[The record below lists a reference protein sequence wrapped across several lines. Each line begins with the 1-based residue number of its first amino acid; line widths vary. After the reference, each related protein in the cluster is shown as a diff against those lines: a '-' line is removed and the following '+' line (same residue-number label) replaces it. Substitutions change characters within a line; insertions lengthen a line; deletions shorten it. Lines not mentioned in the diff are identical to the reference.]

1 MALMDR
7 LIENAKKNPKD
18 IVLAEGDD
26 LRAIQAAD
34 MLFKQKAVKKLYL
47 LGDPEGMRKTAKENK
62 CGIDGAILINP
73 EKSDKYEEYSLKY
86 LEVRQG
92 KVKKDDAFKEMK
104 DVITYGCMMVRENV
118 IDGMVGGAIHTTA
131 DLIRN
136 AIRIVGPQEGIKT
149 VSSFFIMILPEP
161 TYGASGVF
169 VYSDC
174 GAVPNPNPVQL
185 ADITVASAE
194 NFRKLVGGE
203 PAVALLSF
211 STKGSA
217 KHPDVDKVVAAVE
230 ELKKRNVKFKFDG
243 EFQFDAA
250 IIESIGKKKAPGS
263 EIAGKANVLIFPDL
277 DAGNIAYK
285 ITERLG
291 KAAALGPLMQGLKK
305 PVNDLSRGCSSTD
318 VFQVAVITE
327 NQC

>member
-1 MALMDR
+1 MER
-7 LIENAKKNPKD
+7 LIENARKNPKD

-34 MLFKQKAVKKLYL
+34 MLLRRKAVGRLYL
-47 LGDPEGMRKTAKENK
+47 LGDPEGMRKTAKENN
-62 CGIDGAILINP
+62 CLLDGVTLVNP

-86 LEVRQG
+86 FDLRKG
-92 KVKKDDAFKEMK
+92 KITKDDAFREMK

-136 AIRIVGPQEGIKT
+136 AIRIVGPQDGIKT
-149 VSSFFIMILPEP
+149 VSSFFIMIMPDP
-161 TYGASGVF
+161 AYGASGVF
-169 VYSDC
+169 VYADC
-174 GAVPNPNPVQL
+174 GAVPNPDPLQL

-194 NFRKLVGGE
+194 NFRKLVGAD

-230 ELKKRNVKFKFDG
+230 ELKKRDVKFPFDG
-243 EFQFDAA
+243 ELQFDAA

-263 EIAGKANVLIFPDL
+263 AIAGKANVLIFPDL

-305 PVNDLSRGCSSTD
+305 PVNDLSRGCSSED
-318 VFQVAVITE
+318 VFQVAIITQ

>member
-1 MALMDR
+1 MALMER

-34 MLFKQKAVKKLYL
+34 MLLRQKAVGKLYL
-47 LGDPEGMRKTAKENK
+47 LGDPDGMRKTAKENS
-62 CGIDGAILINP
+62 CAIDGAILVNP
-73 EKSDKYEEYSLKY
+73 EKSDRYEEFSQKY
-86 LEVRQG
+86 VDLRKG
-92 KVKKDDAFKEMK
+92 KITKDEAFKEMK
-104 DVITYGCMMVRENV
+104 DVITFGCMMVRENL

-161 TYGASGVF
+161 TYGASGVL
-169 VYSDC
+169 VYADC
-174 GAVPNPNPVQL
+174 GVVPNPDPLQL
-185 ADITVASAE
+185 ADITTASAD
-194 NFRKLVGGE
+194 NFRKLVGAE

-230 ELKKRNVKFKFDG
+230 ELKRRNVQFKFDG
-243 EFQFDAA
+243 ELQFDAA

-263 EIAGKANVLIFPDL
+263 AIAGKANVLIFPDL

-305 PVNDLSRGCSSTD
+305 PVNDLSRGCSSAD
-318 VFQVAVITE
+318 VFQVAVITQ

>member
-7 LIENAKKNPKD
+7 LIENAKKNPRD

-47 LGDPEGMRKTAKENK
+47 LGDPDLMRKIAAENK
-62 CGIDGAILINP
+62 CDIDAAILVNP
-73 EKSDKYEEYSLKY
+73 AKSEKYEEYSLKY
-86 LEVRQG
+86 FEHRQG
-92 KVKKDDAFKEMK
+92 KTKKDDAFAEMK
-104 DVITYGCMMVRENV
+104 DVITFGCMMVRENV

-136 AIRIVGPQEGIKT
+136 AIRIVGPRDGIKT

-169 VYSDC
+169 VYADC
-174 GAVPNPNPVQL
+174 GAVPNPDSFQL
-185 ADITVASAE
+185 ADITVSSAE
-194 NFRKLVGGE
+194 NFRKLVGVE
-203 PAVALLSF
+203 PIAALLSF

-217 KHPDVDKVVAAVE
+217 KHPDVDKVVNAVA
-230 ELKKRNVKFKFDG
+230 ELKKRGAAFKFDG

-250 IIESIGKKKAPGS
+250 VIESIGKKKAPGS

-305 PVNDLSRGCSSTD
+305 PVNDLSRGCSATD
-318 VFQVAVITE
+318 VFQVAIITQ